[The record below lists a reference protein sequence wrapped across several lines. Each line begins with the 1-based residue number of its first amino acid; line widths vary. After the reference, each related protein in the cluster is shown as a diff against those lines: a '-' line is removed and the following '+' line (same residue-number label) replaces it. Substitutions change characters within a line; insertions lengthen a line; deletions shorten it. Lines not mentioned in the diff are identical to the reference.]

1 METSQQP
8 HHQQVS
14 GAAAKLE
21 KRACAICGNAFTP
34 KNKLHALCSPTCY
47 SANNRIYQ
55 REWYKRRN
63 EALGVKSISG
73 HSQEISSCSECGEK
87 FAKSRVNHHA
97 CSKRCQRAR
106 HERMKDIRIGAAGTE
121 NAKKRTCIVCGV
133 TFTKKSN
140 GAEVTCGTACRYKR
154 RQELKAE
161 ERRRSGR
168 VRSPEKLKTPA
179 EVAST
184 TCAVCGNLYKK
195 QSVSRRSV
203 ACSDRCKNLRRNA
216 LHAAIYYGIRG
227 AENRDRFVADYIA
240 RDESRKKTHPRMARE
255 RSTPEPRAK
264 TKPVTV
270 WEAPAA
276 ICCRGCG
283 RSVPRE
289 SAVLD
294 CCGMECAGAVMQ
306 RISVKALSEELDIG
320 TPVLVRRARVMSI
333 DGRERLIDTS
343 DAGRITAIFGG
354 VASIESE
361 GRALVAPETDIER
374 TVGAVQRIK
383 LRIDGEREET
393 YRKRNNAGEFV
404 KKERIG

>member
-8 HHQQVS
+8 HHQQAL
-14 GAAAKLE
+14 GAAAENE
-21 KRACAICGNAFTP
+21 KRACAICGNLFTP
-34 KNKLHALCSPTCY
+34 KNRLHALCGPTCY

-55 REWYKRRN
+55 REWHKRRN
-63 EALGVKSISG
+63 EALGVKIISG
-73 HSQEISSCSECGEK
+73 HSQEISSCSECGAK

-106 HERMKDIRIGAAGTE
+106 HERLKRIRIGAAGTKD
-121 NAKKRTCIVCGV
+121 AKKQTCIVCGV
-133 TFTKKSN
+133 RFTKKSN

-168 VRSPEKLKTPA
+168 VRLPAKLKTPA

-184 TCAVCGNLYKK
+184 TCAVCGNLYKQK
-195 QSVSRRSV
+195 SVSRRSV
-203 ACSDRCKNLRRNA
+203 VCSDKCKNLRRNA

-240 RDESRKKTHPRMARE
+240 RQDLRAPIPARTE
-255 RSTPEPRAK
+255 LKPAPKPK

-270 WEAPAA
+270 WETPAT

-283 RSVPRE
+283 RTVERNA
-289 SAVLD
+289 AVLD
-294 CCGMECAGAVMQ
+294 CCSAACADAVMQ
-306 RISVKALSEELDIG
+306 RIFVKALVDEISVG
-320 TPVLVRRARVMSI
+320 APVLVRSARAMSI
-333 DGRERLIDTS
+333 GGRERLIEAS
-343 DAGRITAIFGG
+343 DAGRIVAIDGG
-354 VASIESE
+354 SVRVESV
-361 GRALVAPETDIER
+361 GRMLDFSADEIER

-383 LRIDGEREET
+383 LRIAGEREET
-393 YRKRNNAGEFV
+393 YRQRNKAGEFV